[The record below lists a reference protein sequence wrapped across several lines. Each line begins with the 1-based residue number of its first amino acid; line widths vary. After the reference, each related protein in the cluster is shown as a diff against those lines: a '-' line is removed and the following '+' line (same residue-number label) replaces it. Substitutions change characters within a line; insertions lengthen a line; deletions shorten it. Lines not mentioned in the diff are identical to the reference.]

1 VIPSEAAHPH
11 RFVGCIGQCKR
22 SGISSCVP
30 PVAPSPLPL
39 RKSPCRCSAA
49 GPQSCTNCL
58 PMQSRAPAGA
68 GQCWVAWAWIAR
80 VPPRPRQRTIGAS
93 GPGTG
98 GRGTGRRGGGEGR
111 AREEERIPVIVAG
124 WLDTSPD
131 APSLIHPPQETG
143 VPKVIVS
150 ALEKEGRE
158 EETNFPPSIEAR
170 VRQLTPP
177 S

>member
-11 RFVGCIGQCKR
+11 RFVGCIGHCKG

-30 PVAPSPLPL
+30 AVAPSRCRCASLLSGAPPQG
-39 RKSPCRCSAA
+39 RNPARTPCRCSRVRRRELVNVGLLGHGLLVCPPALDR
-49 GPQSCTNCL
+49 GPSGL
-58 PMQSRAPAGA
+58 P
-68 GQCWVAWAWIAR
+68 
-80 VPPRPRQRTIGAS
+80 
-93 GPGTG
+93 PGTC
-98 GRGTGRRGGGEGR
+98 GRGMGRRGGGEGR